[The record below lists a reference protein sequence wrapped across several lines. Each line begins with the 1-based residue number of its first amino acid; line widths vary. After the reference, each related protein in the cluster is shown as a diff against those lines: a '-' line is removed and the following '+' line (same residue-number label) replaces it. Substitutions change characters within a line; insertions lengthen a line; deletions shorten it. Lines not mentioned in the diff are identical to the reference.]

1 MWNQGQHQFKGVEV
15 VTRTCYDYAG
25 GCSSCTGLFFLK
37 DDPHEFFKFAWEQN
51 GMYTQCL
58 YVLSSRSDADKY
70 TYTLNLKFV
79 DDIGQPLRFVAKP
92 IPFDEF
98 ADAAPKDHCNSIQ
111 FESFKRFFI
120 DGKFEFHYN
129 IEIYERSNETS
140 QNELE

>member
-1 MWNQGQHQFKGVEV
+1 
-15 VTRTCYDYAG
+15 
-25 GCSSCTGLFFLK
+25 
-37 DDPHEFFKFAWEQN
+37 
-51 GMYTQCL
+51 MYTQCL

-129 IEIYERSNETS
+129 IEIYERSNEITKLAKMNLS
-140 QNELE
+140 YFNIDYGNKCNNMIFDSKLIY

>member
-1 MWNQGQHQFKGVEV
+1 
-15 VTRTCYDYAG
+15 
-25 GCSSCTGLFFLK
+25 
-37 DDPHEFFKFAWEQN
+37 
-51 GMYTQCL
+51 MYTQCL

-79 DDIGQPLRFVAKP
+79 DDIWQPLRFVANP

-140 QNELE
+140 QNELEQFQYVLIMEISAITNAKYKEIFLADIWFKINLLNRDQIWKRQ